1 MSQRFRKLLH
11 KKKIDPKEELKKPK
25 HIRNYTLL
33 NQISFNVHTV
43 LDTDFRSFDNFLK
56 SKNFWKLLNALTPD
70 EKKSKLKDYK
80 IMGKIFKETQL
91 AIWTS
96 FSPDDRKSLIE
107 RYPHLESL

>member
-1 MSQRFRKLLH
+1 MSKRFRKLLQ

-33 NQISFNVHTV
+33 NKISFNVHTI

-80 IMGKIFKETQL
+80 IIGQIMKDTQQTVWDNF
-91 AIWTS
+91 AS
-96 FSPDDRKSLIE
+96 EDKKSLLGK
-107 RYPHLESL
+107 YPHLESL